1 MLIWQKSTFSG
12 GGDGD
17 HCVEVAGTVG
27 SGVALR
33 EGDEPG
39 GVLTADSGRVAG
51 LIRHLKDDGR
61 RAPHRG

>member
-17 HCVEVAGTVG
+17 HCIEVADTPWPGL
-27 SGVALR
+27 ALR
-33 EGDEPG
+33 EGDDPG
-39 GVLTADSGRVAG
+39 EVLAAQPTRVAG
-51 LIRHLKDDGR
+51 LIRHLKDDRR